1 MCHMTSLKR
10 RFNFSLLTLFSNS
23 EFWAWGVE
31 ITQHLESDT
40 EVLTFFFIEN
50 DKNHYTESFFTSS
63 YNMVFERQMKWMI
76 SVIYLSII
84 GANDFLLIIVQA
96 VLEKNGRTVRCVA
109 AVQVRTVQ
117 NSAAFHMRSHLVI
130 KLIKLNL
137 DKLERTFTDNICS
150 SFNFFF
156 FPRVHT
162 LLTWIEKQ
170 DIYPQNTDNNLNTH
184 AAFKLS

>member
-1 MCHMTSLKR
+1 
-10 RFNFSLLTLFSNS
+10 
-23 EFWAWGVE
+23 
-31 ITQHLESDT
+31 
-40 EVLTFFFIEN
+40 
-50 DKNHYTESFFTSS
+50 
-63 YNMVFERQMKWMI
+63 MI

-96 VLEKNGRTVRCVA
+96 VRTVRCVA

-137 DKLERTFTDNICS
+137 DKLERTFTDNLCS